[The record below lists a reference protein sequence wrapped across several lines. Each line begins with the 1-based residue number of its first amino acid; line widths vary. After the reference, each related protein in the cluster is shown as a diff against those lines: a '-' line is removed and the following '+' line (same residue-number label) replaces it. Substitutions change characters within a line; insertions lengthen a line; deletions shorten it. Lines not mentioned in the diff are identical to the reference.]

1 MLTVKY
7 SEFFL
12 FQVQIPPPW
21 LSVPWN
27 QHNNSNTE
35 GSPALFFPANPF
47 FRLSDAN
54 GYPFNSGGAGRL
66 TAFLPS
72 ISGDLGLTFTVQRP
86 GRTMCDSVSVSV
98 RPDIYISRWTWPT
111 HSPRSSARFE
121 PVELDCAR
129 LHQLVQSKG
138 EPLAASSSSPPS
150 VCSSTGIKSSCSNYG
165 ALIHSQFPSVQ
176 IFN

>member
-54 GYPFNSGGAGRL
+54 GYPFNSGGGRQADGVFAQHKWRSGPDLYSAETRQDDVWFSLCLCTARHLHIPLNLAHTLTPQLRSLWTSRAGLRS
-66 TAFLPS
+66 AP
-72 ISGDLGLTFTVQRP
+72 
-86 GRTMCDSVSVSV
+86 SVSSEQG
-98 RPDIYISRWTWPT
+98 RASRCLFLL
-111 HSPRSSARFE
+111 SSLC
-121 PVELDCAR
+121 V
-129 LHQLVQSKG
+129 
-138 EPLAASSSSPPS
+138 
-150 VCSSTGIKSSCSNYG
+150 
-165 ALIHSQFPSVQ
+165 
-176 IFN
+176 